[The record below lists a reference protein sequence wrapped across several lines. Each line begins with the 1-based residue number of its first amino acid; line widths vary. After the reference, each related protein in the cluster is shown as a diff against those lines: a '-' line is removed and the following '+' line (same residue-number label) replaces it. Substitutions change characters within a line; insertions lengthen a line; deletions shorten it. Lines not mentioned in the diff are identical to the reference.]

1 MNCLFTVMHN
11 ETEDTVSNTIGL
23 LFLLQLLELTK
34 KAILLILNLYKV
46 VQNMVTFLLSAVL
59 NAWPVS

>member
-1 MNCLFTVMHN
+1 MHN

-46 VQNMVTFLLSAVL
+46 VQNMVTFLLSAIL

>member
-1 MNCLFTVMHN
+1 MHN

-46 VQNMVTFLLSAVL
+46 VQDMATFLLSAVL
-59 NAWPVS
+59 KAWPVS

>member
-46 VQNMVTFLLSAVL
+46 VQNMVSFLLSAIL

>member
-46 VQNMVTFLLSAVL
+46 VQNMVTFLLSAIL

>member
-1 MNCLFTVMHN
+1 MHN

-46 VQNMVTFLLSAVL
+46 VQNMVSFLLSAIL

>member
-1 MNCLFTVMHN
+1 MHN

-23 LFLLQLLELTK
+23 LFLLQLLELTE